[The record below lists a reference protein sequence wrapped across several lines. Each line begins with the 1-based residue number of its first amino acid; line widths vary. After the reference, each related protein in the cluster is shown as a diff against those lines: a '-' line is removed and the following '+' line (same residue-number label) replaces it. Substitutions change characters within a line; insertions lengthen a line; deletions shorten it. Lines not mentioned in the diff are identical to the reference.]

1 MNPAPTA
8 ITDPELFWRTMDTCP
23 TGPKVMLLNKGGLA
37 GIGWYDGKDDWWI
50 GWHPLPKIPPE
61 IKAMIGYPSNIG
73 RMIGD

>member
-37 GIGWYDGKDDWWI
+37 GIGWYDGKDQWWI

>member
-37 GIGWYDGKDDWWI
+37 GIGWYDGKDEWWI